1 MPDISAYADAFRD
14 WDGLIG
20 QLNENGT
27 LVPGHEALKAEL
39 VATSDEAKVLKIQQ
53 ESLAGNRKA
62 ATDRFL
68 RKVDEGREK
77 ARRVRSFI
85 VSVLGPRSPLLP
97 LFGIAQKPEPTI
109 NKKKR
114 KAKPE
119 TPGQPGG
126 TQPAPDGQ
134 TATAAEPEPVKAK
147 E

>member
-20 QLNENGT
+20 QLNENGV

-39 VATSDEAKVLKIQQ
+39 VAISDEAKVLKIQQ

-77 ARRVRSFI
+77 ARRIRSFI

-97 LFGIAQKPEPTI
+97 LFGIYQKPEPTI
-109 NKKKR
+109 NPKKKR

-119 TPGQPGG
+119 TPSQPGG

-134 TATAAEPEPVKAK
+134 TAQPAEPDKAK